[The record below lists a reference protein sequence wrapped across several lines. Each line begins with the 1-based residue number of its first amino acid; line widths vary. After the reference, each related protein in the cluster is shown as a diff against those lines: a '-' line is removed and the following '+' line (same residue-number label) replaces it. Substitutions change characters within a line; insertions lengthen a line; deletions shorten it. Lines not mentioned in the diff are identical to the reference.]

1 MDPHVGHPLV
11 DPTLLRTL
19 ASAARGAGAP
29 GGAESALQAVVEV
42 ARTVTGADG
51 AVVAVAETTG
61 AFSPRATAPR
71 NAARIPESD
80 LRTALGTDV
89 PLVVGDAL
97 AIRVPAPDVPPVVL
111 AVTRRGGT
119 WSDDEIAALEVMALH
134 TAAIVARADAM
145 ERTQAHSTQLR
156 RFGALTRL
164 TAAAARGG
172 NVFDA
177 IAHET
182 AALVGA
188 RAARVWVNVPE
199 VRALHLRA
207 TSSGDGQVDA
217 PGHDDLAVLPHGES
231 VVGDVAQRGA
241 AIFIHDVQQDPRWRN
256 VRFVREARLH
266 AFAGIPLVAGD
277 SVLGV
282 LSILFGEP
290 RDFTL
295 AERDQMTLIAEQA
308 AVAVVNARLFAESE
322 RRRVAAEAVA
332 ARLETLARLSRM
344 VSASLD
350 TESVLTGIA
359 RAAAEL
365 TGAPLVALW
374 AADEASR
381 TLSLRAVSHSELRGD
396 FPVTTLPYGTSIS
409 GRVAAERRIIN
420 VGDIRSEPGFTS
432 PEWAARHGLTSVLGV
447 PILSHGDVLG
457 VITFLGRAPF
467 DAEVARPDVLDAFV
481 AQAAIAIRNARLYAD
496 LATTHEHLARSQT
509 QLVQTERLRALG
521 EMAAG
526 VAHDFNNLLAV
537 VLGRTELLQSLL
549 RDPAA
554 ARSLEVIRQA
564 ALDGARTVRRIQEF
578 TRTRQSRDHER
589 VDVLEAVAH
598 AVDGARPRW
607 RDEADR
613 GGVRYDVRVEGGAV
627 PPVAGRRDE
636 IREVFTNLLINA
648 LEAMPEG
655 GACTFRVDA
664 DPDRVTVHVTDTGI
678 GMTEDVR
685 RRVFEPF
692 FSTKGARG
700 TGLGLALAWG
710 IVTRCG
716 GSIDVESTPGRGS
729 VFRVSL
735 PIDRDPVPGAGTPNG
750 TPDAARARI
759 LIVEDEPDVR
769 DVLRDLL
776 VAHGFTVI
784 EARNGRD
791 ALERCQTEPV
801 DLVLSDISMPELSG
815 WDLARVCA
823 SKFPHLPIA
832 FITGWGD
839 RIDPTDLHDH
849 HIRFLLPK
857 PFQTNE
863 VLRLVQSTLPPP
875 PNA

>member
-1 MDPHVGHPLV
+1 MT
-11 DPTLLRTL
+11 DPTLLRAL
-19 ASAARGAGAP
+19 VSAARQAGAA
-29 GGAESALQAVVEV
+29 GGAETALRAVVEI
-42 ARTVTGADG
+42 ARDVTGADG
-51 AVVAVAETTG
+51 AVVAVAETSD
-61 AFSPRATAPR
+61 AFSPRACAPPSGGP
-71 NAARIPESD
+71 NIPESA
-80 LRTALGTDV
+80 LRTALDAHV
-89 PLVVGDAL
+89 PLVLGDAL
-97 AIRVPAPDVPPVVL
+97 VIRVPILDVRPVVL
-111 AVTRRGGT
+111 AVTRRHGT
-119 WSDDEIAALEVMALH
+119 WNDEEIAALETVALH
-134 TAAIVARADAM
+134 AAAIMTRADAA
-145 ERTQAHSTQLR
+145 ERAHAHSAQLR

-207 TSSGDGQVDA
+207 TSSGDGHFDA
-217 PGHDDLAVLPHGES
+217 PGPDDLAVLPHGES
-231 VVGDVAQRGA
+231 VVGDVAQRCA
-241 AIFIHDVQQDPRWRN
+241 PIFIRDVQQDARWRN

-277 SVLGV
+277 AVLGV

-322 RRRVAAEAVA
+322 RRRAAAEAVA
-332 ARLETLARLSRM
+332 ARLETLARLNRV

-350 TESVLTGIA
+350 TESVLAGIA

-374 AADEASR
+374 VADEATR
-381 TLSLRAVSHSELRGD
+381 TLSLRAVSHAELRAD
-396 FPVTTLPYGTSIS
+396 FPVTTLTYGTSIS
-409 GRVAAERRIIN
+409 GRVAAERRTMN
-420 VGDIRSEPGFTS
+420 VGDIRIELGFTS
-432 PEWAARHGLTSVLGV
+432 PEWAVRHGLTSVLGV

-457 VITFLGRAPF
+457 VITFLGREPF
-467 DAEVARPDVLDAFV
+467 DAEVTRPDVLDAFV

-496 LATTHEHLARSQT
+496 LAATHEYLARSQT

-564 ALDGARTVRRIQEF
+564 ALDGAQTVRRIQEF

-613 GGVRYDVRVEGGAV
+613 RGVRYEVRVEGGAV
-627 PPVAGRRDE
+627 PAVAGRRDE

-655 GACTFRVDA
+655 GACTFRVDT
-664 DPDRVTVHVTDTGI
+664 DRDRVTVNVTDTGI
-678 GMTEDVR
+678 GMSEDVR

-716 GSIDVESTPGRGS
+716 GSIDVESTPGHGS
-729 VFRVSL
+729 LFRVSF
-735 PIDRDPVPGAGTPNG
+735 PVDRDPLPGTGTPSL
-750 TPDAARARI
+750 TPDASRARI

-791 ALERCQTEPV
+791 ALERCETDPV

-815 WDLARVCA
+815 WDLARACA

-839 RIDPTDLHDH
+839 RIDPTDLHH
-849 HIRFLLPK
+849 HNIRFLLPK

-863 VLRLVQSTLPPP
+863 VLRLVQSALTRPPD
-875 PNA
+875 A